1 MKFPMK
7 NAATWRRDGL
17 LFQLH
22 EYEQKGGVSIAGMI
36 IVRRGE
42 KLAHARSGAR
52 RVDRCLRF
60 LSRCVKAKQRTHN
73 AAHRELYDGECND
86 VVAIPH
92 RQFPARVP
100 KEVHCRWIPPARHLY
115 TSLLSPS
122 PFTWSAKRTYIYTYI
137 YIYIYT
143 VRRVSAHT
151 NSGEPVQ
158 RVCVCIYCG
167 HINPHHYSLCCHIG
181 TSPVPS
187 SVSGIFVYSV
197 VAWAHGWHALFTN

>member
-1 MKFPMK
+1 MNSRPMKFPMK

-100 KEVHCRWIPPARHLY
+100 KEVHCR
-115 TSLLSPS
+115 
-122 PFTWSAKRTYIYTYI
+122 
-137 YIYIYT
+137 
-143 VRRVSAHT
+143 
-151 NSGEPVQ
+151 
-158 RVCVCIYCG
+158 
-167 HINPHHYSLCCHIG
+167 
-181 TSPVPS
+181 
-187 SVSGIFVYSV
+187 
-197 VAWAHGWHALFTN
+197 